1 MRVKNCEFVKCQVPA
16 KTSDQRF
23 FEGSAIYLT
32 VANGNVEACTFRNN
46 KGNGSQIKV
55 TEDFSSSP
63 DSLKILNS
71 NSNFTSV
78 FVSINQCNFESSD
91 GSIFYSN
98 RYKKSN
104 IEVKNCEFK
113 GVLTKGAHFI
123 DGNSNAIQNS
133 NLNIKNCRLE
143 SDLKSAV
150 NSKSIKVDFTNNE
163 VKSSSFKLDTK
174 VFFGMTSAALVA
186 IVAITVIIIK
196 RINSYSGDDNN
207 SEIHNA

>member
-1 MRVKNCEFVKCQVPA
+1 MKNCEFVKCQVPA

-23 FEGSAIYLT
+23 FGGSAIYLT

-55 TEDFSSSP
+55 TEDFSSSL

-78 FVSINQCNFESSD
+78 SINQCNFESSY

-104 IEVKNCEFK
+104 IEEKNCEFK
-113 GVLTKGAHFI
+113 GVLTKGTHFI
-123 DGNSNAIQNS
+123 DGNSIEIQNS

-150 NSKSIKVDFTNNE
+150 NSKSFKVDFTNNE
-163 VKSSSFKLDTK
+163 VKSNSFKLDTK

>member
-1 MRVKNCEFVKCQVPA
+1 MKNCEFVKCQVPA

-23 FEGSAIYLT
+23 FGGSAIYLT

-46 KGNGSQIKV
+46 KGPGSQIKV

-63 DSLKILNS
+63 VSLKILNS
-71 NSNFTSV
+71 NSYFTSV

-91 GSIFYSN
+91 GSN

-123 DGNSNAIQNS
+123 DGNSIEIQNS

-163 VKSSSFKLDTK
+163 VKSNSFKLETK

-196 RINSYSGDDNN
+196 RINSHSGDDNN